1 MFCPFI
7 TLWPVSDLAETPW
20 EVHVVTRD
28 SWLIA
33 SRRAV
38 VDTGSVAAVLVTV
51 LVVCALVSGVV
62 ASLPA
67 VQQKS
72 LRAAMGELRVDDS
85 VVEVVSSYDA
95 EETAQH
101 DRAVRQALAPLV
113 APAGGVVL
121 RQTET
126 VSYQQASGQ
135 GSWSFSAVSGS
146 DDLVRAVEGRLPDRS
161 AGAAV
166 EVAVRADDVE
176 RPQVGDRLT
185 LTSPLDGSR
194 VRALVVGSWRPGT
207 DGLRALGEPSKPS
220 LLVSDS
226 TFEQLAARASSV
238 TWRATPSFHLLEP
251 EQLDETLSAASGTER
266 AVAAAAESEGASMRV
281 ENPLVEVLQARGREL
296 MAQRMLLLVPALVLL
311 LLGAAAAALVAG
323 ALSQTRRGDEWLR
336 RSRGAGRLQ
345 VVGPTVL
352 EATVLCALGALG
364 GPVVAAALVR
374 IGGVRPALDASAWT
388 AGAVAALI
396 CWTALVAP
404 ALAWAMTGDRGEP
417 LSAERRRRRVLTSLL
432 VGVLLML
439 ALGVVAVMRLQ
450 GFSSAV
456 ADTTRWSGQVD
467 PLVVAS
473 PALLLLALVTVL
485 ALVLLPMLFRLAE
498 RTDRM
503 RGAVLALGT
512 RSASRAPGRAVPLAL
527 AVALVAGGV
536 AFASVGHA
544 SQEHARH
551 ARAAYEVG
559 ADVRVTVPPA
569 SRRAGGV
576 AERRALE
583 GLPGVQDAAAVHR
596 ELDFVDDVAV
606 EVLVVELDGRAGQAI
621 AGTTEDPSGLLGRLE
636 SATVT
641 GSEGVPVAVTQDLA
655 EQASL
660 KTGDRFELT
669 VGAFST
675 PLRIAQIVTDLPTL
689 SSDRAGVLVSQ
700 DLVSRNL
707 AETPGPDEWWL
718 AVDDSALDGVASQ
731 LAQRPDLAG
740 SVLTRAKALRRLET
754 NPGSGGAALTDVMRV
769 TAVGSLLI
777 GAVLLCSVV
786 VLRRREREEQAG
798 FLRALGA
805 DDRDVTL
812 TLVTEYTVTTGS
824 GIVAGAL
831 AGVVTA
837 AVALHAT
844 SLGSGGQPLAPAPEL
859 QVDWA
864 WLLSLLAVLLLVPL
878 AALYA
883 LTNLGAR
890 RGGRSSIDG
899 RRRP

>member
-1 MFCPFI
+1 M
-7 TLWPVSDLAETPW
+7 
-20 EVHVVTRD
+20 VTRD

-33 SRRAV
+33 SRRAA
-38 VDTGSVAAVLVTV
+38 VDIGSVAAVLVTV
-51 LVVCALVSGVV
+51 LVVCTLVSGVV

-67 VQQKS
+67 VQHKS
-72 LRAAMGELRVDDS
+72 LRAAMGELRVDDL

-95 EETAQH
+95 EDAAQH

-113 APAGGVVL
+113 EPAGGVVL

-126 VSYQQASGQ
+126 VSYEQASGQ
-135 GSWSFSAVSGS
+135 GSWSFSAFSGS
-146 DDLVRAVEGRLPDRS
+146 GELVRAVEGRLPDES
-161 AGAAV
+161 SGAAV
-166 EVAVRADDVE
+166 EVAVQADDAD

-194 VRALVVGSWRPGT
+194 VRALVVGSWQPGT
-207 DGLRALGEPSKPS
+207 DGHRALGEPPKPS

-238 TWRATPSFHLLEP
+238 RWRAAPSFHLLEP
-251 EQLDETLSAASGTER
+251 GQLDETLSAAIGTEQ
-266 AVAAAAESEGASMRV
+266 AVAAAAESEGAAMRV
-281 ENPLVEVLQARGREL
+281 ENPLIEVLEARGREL
-296 MAQRMLLLVPALVLL
+296 MAQRMLLLVPALILL
-311 LLGAAAAALVAG
+311 LLGAAGAALVAG

-336 RSRGAGRLQ
+336 RSRGAGRRQ

-352 EATVLCALGALG
+352 EATVLCGLGALG

-432 VGVLLML
+432 VGVMLML
-439 ALGVVAVMRLQ
+439 ALGAVAVMRLR

-485 ALVLLPMLFRLAE
+485 ALLLLPVLFRLAE

-503 RGAVLALGT
+503 RGAVLAIGT

-576 AERRALE
+576 EERRALE

-606 EVLVVELDGRAGQAI
+606 EVLVVELDGAAGQAV
-621 AGTTEDPSGLLGRLE
+621 AGTAEDPPGLLGRLQT
-636 SATVT
+636 AKVT
-641 GSEGVPVAVTQDLA
+641 ESEGVPVAVTQDLA

-660 KTGDRFELT
+660 ETGDRFELT

-675 PLRIAQIVTDLPTL
+675 PLRIAQIVTELPTL
-689 SSDRAGVLVSQ
+689 SSDRAGVLVSR

-718 AVDDSALDGVASQ
+718 AVDHAALDGATSRLQ
-731 LAQRPDLAG
+731 ERPDLAG
-740 SVLTRAKALRRLET
+740 DVLTRAKALRRLET
-754 NPGSGGAALTDVMRV
+754 NPGSGGAALTDVMTV
-769 TAVGSLLI
+769 TAVGSMLI

-786 VLRRREREEQAG
+786 VLRRREREEQAA

-864 WLLSLLAVLLLVPL
+864 WFLSLLTVLLLVPL

-883 LTNLGAR
+883 LTNLDVR

>member
-1 MFCPFI
+1 M
-7 TLWPVSDLAETPW
+7 
-20 EVHVVTRD
+20 VTRD

-33 SRRAV
+33 SRRAA

-51 LVVCALVSGVV
+51 LVVCTLVSGVV

-72 LRAAMGELRVDDS
+72 LRAAMGEVSVDES

-95 EETAQH
+95 EDAVQH

-126 VSYQQASGQ
+126 VSYEQASGQ

-146 DDLVRAVEGRLPDRS
+146 GDLVRAVEGRLPDES
-161 AGAAV
+161 SGAAV
-166 EVAVRADDVE
+166 EVAVRADDAE

-194 VRALVVGSWRPGT
+194 LRALVVGSWQPGT
-207 DGLRALGEPSKPS
+207 DGLRALGEPSKPA

-238 TWRATPSFHLLEP
+238 RWRAAPSFHLLEP
-251 EQLDETLSAASGTER
+251 EQLGETLSAAIGTER
-266 AVAAAAESEGASMRV
+266 AVAAAAESEGAGMRV
-281 ENPLVEVLQARGREL
+281 ENPLVEVLEARGREL
-296 MAQRMLLLVPALVLL
+296 MAQRMLLLVPALILL
-311 LLGAAAAALVAG
+311 LLGAAGAALVAG
-323 ALSQTRRGDEWLR
+323 ALSQTRRSDEWLR

-345 VVGPTVL
+345 VVAPTVL
-352 EATVLCALGALG
+352 EATVLCGVGALG

-439 ALGVVAVMRLQ
+439 ALGGVAVMRLQ

-473 PALLLLALVTVL
+473 PALLLLALVTLL
-485 ALVLLPMLFRLAE
+485 ALVLLPVLFRLAE

-512 RSASRAPGRAVPLAL
+512 RSASRAPGRTVPLAL

-544 SQEHARH
+544 SQEQARH

-606 EVLVVELDGRAGQAI
+606 EVLVVELDGAAGRAV
-621 AGTTEDPSGLLGRLE
+621 AGTAEDPPGLLGRLQT
-636 SATVT
+636 ATA

-660 KTGDRFELT
+660 NTGDQFELT

-675 PLRIAQIVTDLPTL
+675 PLRIEQVVTELPTL
-689 SSDRAGVLVSQ
+689 SSDRAGVLVSK

-718 AVDDSALDGVASQ
+718 AVDDAAQDGVTSRLQ
-731 LAQRPDLAG
+731 DRPDLAG
-740 SVLTRAKALRRLET
+740 DVLTRAKALRRLET
-754 NPGSGGAALTDVMRV
+754 NPGSGGAALTDVMTV

-786 VLRRREREEQAG
+786 VLRRRDREEQAG

-837 AVALHAT
+837 AVALHST

-864 WLLSLLAVLLLVPL
+864 WLLTLLTALLLVPL

-883 LTNLGAR
+883 LTHVGFR